1 MTSKREE
8 AAVGIF
14 VLIAAALLI
23 GTVLAVSGVF
33 SAGGVSHYTYFKSAG
48 GLVPGAMVRY
58 GGMNAGK
65 VKTVRVDPNDST
77 RIEVDFTVQKDIP
90 VKTDSIAKIAVIG
103 ALSDN
108 FVEIGTGTKDAAL
121 APPGSEL
128 KSAETVGIGDIADM
142 IGNLA
147 PVANQ
152 VLVNLNQRL
161 VELQTTTARIN
172 DLLNDKNR
180 ANVGASLGNLNA
192 MLADG
197 RPKVAASLTNVQMA
211 TARILPMLDDLKA
224 TMKQANA
231 VLSHVDALVV
241 ENHED
246 IRTIVVELKETLF
259 TASSLM
265 EQLKNTTDNNADNID
280 QIILN
285 IRATTENVRELTD
298 SLKSNPSI
306 IIRGNNGK
314 DRTPG
319 EQPK

>member
-241 ENHED
+241 ENHQD